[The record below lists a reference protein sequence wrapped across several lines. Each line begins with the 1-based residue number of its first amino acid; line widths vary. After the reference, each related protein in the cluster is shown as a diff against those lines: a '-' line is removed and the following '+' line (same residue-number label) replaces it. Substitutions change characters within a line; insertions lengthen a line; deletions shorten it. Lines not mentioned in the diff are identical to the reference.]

1 MREQLERFLQ
11 KNTTR
16 GTLPEKLSIVLVGE
30 QARAAERDI
39 RAALDS
45 VWQGYDVAFF
55 AYQEAFQVSSLAELG
70 IDALRSVH
78 EQCERWAE
86 EEGAWLCI
94 VVAADCPESLLV
106 PELAKLAGKCHFRSC
121 YDPLECAIFA
131 LVPSE
136 MKSREKAS
144 AVRGFFK
151 KLYAMQE
158 GRAQPIRAWLR
169 YLEDQEPEELHMEL
183 DAKVFLL
190 ERKHKIGS
198 GVVEKEPFGQMEPL
212 AYLLGMMD
220 RCVRG
225 CYLPVFEADDIPD
238 QVKLLALMQKR
249 VRQLLEE
256 QPAEETGS
264 LLGRIEHHV
273 KECELRGDD
282 FTQWMNAVCVYQS
295 DPTRRDRLSIDE
307 QTEEEFF
314 GSWLKTRYESWVEQ
328 IPTASNVPHELLRNV
343 NGDQLT
349 GYLEELNV
357 YLAAPERGEPAVRGE
372 RSGET
377 TPRTLRTDLIE
388 RLYMPRYRYRVD
400 QRIAC
405 LAEETARM
413 IRERLRDGDRTCTAF
428 LREVSALLQERRTR
442 LDVNGFLNAAPEVS
456 REWLDGFRGALS
468 KVLAG
473 GEPDYR
479 QLFEYLSTDPGMAVR
494 VGSCREWCCRI
505 SGVECRTDRALSDS
519 LEHGDRQGQRLKVVQ
534 VMEAAEN
541 GHQAAESFTLDH
553 LTFWRML

>member
-198 GVVEKEPFGQMEPL
+198 GVVEK
-212 AYLLGMMD
+212 
-220 RCVRG
+220 
-225 CYLPVFEADDIPD
+225 
-238 QVKLLALMQKR
+238 
-249 VRQLLEE
+249 
-256 QPAEETGS
+256 
-264 LLGRIEHHV
+264 
-273 KECELRGDD
+273 
-282 FTQWMNAVCVYQS
+282 
-295 DPTRRDRLSIDE
+295 
-307 QTEEEFF
+307 
-314 GSWLKTRYESWVEQ
+314 
-328 IPTASNVPHELLRNV
+328 
-343 NGDQLT
+343 
-349 GYLEELNV
+349 
-357 YLAAPERGEPAVRGE
+357 
-372 RSGET
+372 
-377 TPRTLRTDLIE
+377 
-388 RLYMPRYRYRVD
+388 
-400 QRIAC
+400 
-405 LAEETARM
+405 
-413 IRERLRDGDRTCTAF
+413 
-428 LREVSALLQERRTR
+428 
-442 LDVNGFLNAAPEVS
+442 
-456 REWLDGFRGALS
+456 
-468 KVLAG
+468 
-473 GEPDYR
+473 
-479 QLFEYLSTDPGMAVR
+479 
-494 VGSCREWCCRI
+494 
-505 SGVECRTDRALSDS
+505 
-519 LEHGDRQGQRLKVVQ
+519 
-534 VMEAAEN
+534 
-541 GHQAAESFTLDH
+541 
-553 LTFWRML
+553 